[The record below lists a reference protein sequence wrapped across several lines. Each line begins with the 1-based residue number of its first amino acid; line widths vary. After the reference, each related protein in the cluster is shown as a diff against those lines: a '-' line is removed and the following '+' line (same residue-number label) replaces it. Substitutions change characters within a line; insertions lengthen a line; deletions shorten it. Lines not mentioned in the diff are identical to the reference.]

1 MEGSPAARCGELRVG
16 DRVIAVNGIDIMSLS
31 HSEIVNLIK
40 DSGLTVRLTIAPPTP
55 AIPPHSGVENTS
67 SHSALPYLANNSQD
81 ASYQNEVPQY
91 GDQYD
96 QPPVQTPQFRHL
108 GQNGYRTT
116 DAYEFPPEVE
126 PPMIPVELDRGPKGF
141 GFSIRGGQEFDAMP
155 LFVLRIA
162 ENGPA
167 ALDGRLKVGD
177 QLMEING
184 HSTKGMTHATAI
196 QIIKQFPTVKLLVR
210 RPQIY

>member
-1 MEGSPAARCGELRVG
+1 
-16 DRVIAVNGIDIMSLS
+16 
-31 HSEIVNLIK
+31 
-40 DSGLTVRLTIAPPTP
+40 
-55 AIPPHSGVENTS
+55 
-67 SHSALPYLANNSQD
+67 
-81 ASYQNEVPQY
+81 
-91 GDQYD
+91 
-96 QPPVQTPQFRHL
+96 
-108 GQNGYRTT
+108 
-116 DAYEFPPEVE
+116 
-126 PPMIPVELDRGPKGF
+126 MIPVELGRGPKGF

-167 ALDGRLKVGD
+167 AIDGRLKVGD

-184 HSTKGMTHATAI
+184 HTTKAMTHATAI